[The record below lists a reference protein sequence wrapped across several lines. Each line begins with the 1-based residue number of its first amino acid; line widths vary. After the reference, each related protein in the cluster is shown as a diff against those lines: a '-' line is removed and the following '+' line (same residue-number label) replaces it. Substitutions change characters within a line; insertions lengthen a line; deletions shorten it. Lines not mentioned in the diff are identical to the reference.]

1 MYAVKFYNSI
11 LFLAKKSCCTQMVDF
26 CDSLALSL
34 NDNIRSDIIYFDFQ
48 KAFDSVNHD
57 IILNKLKTQYNI
69 DGKLL
74 RFFIKYLKGRT
85 QRVVINNEKS
95 SILRVNS
102 GVPQGS
108 ILVPL
113 IFIMFLN
120 DITDGLSE
128 GTNIT
133 MYADDTKLWRCINK
147 TDDHYIL
154 QRDINHLLDWAV
166 RNLKTFHPQKCKA
179 LPITTCHRPQ
189 TDFIYSI
196 ADTPIEYSELEKDL
210 GIYINRKLNWN
221 EHCDKIL
228 SKALIKD

>member
-1 MYAVKFYNSI
+1 
-11 LFLAKKSCCTQMVDF
+11 
-26 CDSLALSL
+26 
-34 NDNIRSDIIYFDFQ
+34 
-48 KAFDSVNHD
+48 
-57 IILNKLKTQYNI
+57 
-69 DGKLL
+69 
-74 RFFIKYLKGRT
+74 
-85 QRVVINNEKS
+85 
-95 SILRVNS
+95 
-102 GVPQGS
+102 
-108 ILVPL
+108 
-113 IFIMFLN
+113 
-120 DITDGLSE
+120 
-128 GTNIT
+128 

-228 SKALIKD
+228 SKANQRLGLLKRSCSFLGNIRKRRSLYIATVKSQFEHCPIVWRPSSNSTLDKLESLKKRALKWVINDAYILYVSQISITILRHAKCLIYYQ